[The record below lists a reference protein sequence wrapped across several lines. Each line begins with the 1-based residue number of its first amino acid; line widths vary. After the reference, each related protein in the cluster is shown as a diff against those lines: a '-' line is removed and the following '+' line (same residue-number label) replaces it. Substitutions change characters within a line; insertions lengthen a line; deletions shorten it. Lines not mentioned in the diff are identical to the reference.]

1 MNLKK
6 NLPLAIAGIA
16 VMFASWSC
24 SKSNNN
30 PTSNPDQPTPGNTVK
45 LAATTKFGNVITD
58 GQGKTLYF
66 FAIDAN
72 GNSGCTG
79 GCSTAWPTFYQ
90 ANLTLDK
97 GLDAKDFGTITRT
110 DGAKQTTY
118 KGWPLYYFAGDAKAG
133 DINGDDSEEIWFVAK
148 PDYTVM
154 VANSQLLGVD
164 GVNYTSD
171 LKPGTGVTQYITD
184 DRGQTLYSFFKDKF
198 KVNNYTAADFSNNKT
213 WPIDTVKAVQNIP
226 SVLDKTQFDVITVFG
241 KIQLVYKGWPLY
253 YFGADNN
260 VRGNNKGIASPKP
273 GIWPYANKTTAAAP
287 AN

>member
-16 VMFASWSC
+16 VMFGNWSC
-24 SKSNNN
+24 SRNNNN
-30 PTSNPDQPTPGNTVK
+30 PTPSATNSVK
-45 LAATTKFGNVITD
+45 LATTAKFGNVITD

-79 GCSTAWPTFYQ
+79 GCTAAWPTFYQ

-97 GLDAKDFGTITRT
+97 GLDAKDFATITRT

-118 KGWPLYYFAGDAKAG
+118 KGWPLYYFSGDAKPG
-133 DINGDDSEEIWFVAK
+133 DINGDDSENVWFVAK

-154 VANSQLLGVD
+154 VANSQLVGSD
-164 GVNYTSD
+164 GINYNSD
-171 LKPGTGVTQYITD
+171 LQPGNGVTQYITD
-184 DRGQTLYSFFKDKF
+184 DRGQTLYTFINDKF
-198 KVNNYTAADFSNNKT
+198 KKNNFTAADFSNNKAF
-213 WPIDTVKAVQNIP
+213 PIDTVKSVQNIP

-241 KIQLVYKGWPLY
+241 KTQLVYKGFPLY

-260 VRGNNKGIASPKP
+260 VRGNNKGIAFPKP
-273 GIWPYANKTTAAAP
+273 GVWLYANKTTAVAP
-287 AN
+287 VN